1 MPQRLNIL
9 KSWKAFV
16 LLIAGVPL
24 VAYGIVRFAEE
35 RYGRLP
41 YFAPN
46 NERAG
51 NAENAPVLGKFSF
64 RDADDKPTGSE
75 DWKGRITIAHFF
87 FTSCPTICP
96 QMMSNMKT
104 IQSGAGDV
112 RLVSVTVDPAH
123 DTPENLRAY
132 IRQTGFGEGNWQL
145 LTGDKR
151 ELYRFARKGLYVTAT
166 DGDGGPED
174 FIHSDRLV
182 LLDKYQRI
190 RGYYSGISGKEVQLL
205 LDDLKKLQHER

>member
-24 VAYGIVRFAEE
+24 AAYGIVRFAED

-46 NERAG
+46 NERTG
-51 NAENAPVLGKFSF
+51 SAEDAPGLGEFSF
-64 RDADDKPTGSE
+64 RDADGKPTESKE
-75 DWKGRITIAHFF
+75 WKGRITIAHFF

-96 QMMSNMKT
+96 LMMSNMKT
-104 IQSGAGDV
+104 IQSGAGDA
-112 RLVSVTVDPAH
+112 RLISVTVDPAH
-123 DTPENLRAY
+123 DTPENLRGY
-132 IRQTGFGEGNWQL
+132 IRRTGFGEGNWRL

-151 ELYRFARKGLYVTAT
+151 ELYRFARKGLFVTAT
-166 DGDGGPED
+166 EGDGGPED

-182 LLDKYQRI
+182 LLDKNLRI
-190 RGYYSGISGKEVQLL
+190 RGYYSGISDKEVQLL